1 MLQSS
6 FSKFTSRFYIKIFR
20 IFVIGLYIYMYIK
33 CQVPVLDSNW
43 KSEYMDHYER
53 MVWYAAGSGLATI
66 LKFIDILHLQ
76 DAEYESLQ
84 YWMQQKLCDIS

>member
-1 MLQSS
+1 MLHQNISNVCNW
-6 FSKFTSRFYIKIFR
+6 FIYI
-20 IFVIGLYIYMYIK
+20 YIK